1 MKNTISLSI
10 LGSSGG
16 VAKAFLSILNKA
28 TEDIND
34 PIHKFISTCN
44 VHLIDIKQK
53 DITYFQELFPNLA
66 TKISL
71 YEFDL
76 NDTNKFIKHLK
87 NTKTTI
93 VVDISWAD
101 TIETLNCCNKLGVV
115 YINSAFENTYIDE
128 TEEFE
133 GFGLSKRYE
142 FFEARRDEFTN
153 TTSIIGSGM
162 NPGVVQWMALKVIN
176 SVSDKQPKA
185 CYIVESDNSFYIDE
199 SLAQK
204 DTIYT
209 TWSPECFLDEA
220 ILSYP
225 LFMKQRNQ
233 LFLYKEVYSLEF
245 KVTLGEK
252 EFYGCLMPHEEVLS
266 LGSLYDMEC
275 GFIYKV
281 NDHTTKIIRD
291 NIDNLDD
298 LWDAPMK
305 VLDPSEYPLKGEDL
319 VGVLLVYDDEEI
331 YMYNVLS
338 NKEVFDKYKVSAT
351 YFQVACGLYGAI
363 STILLDN
370 IPRGIYYV
378 DELLLNTDS
387 NYGEYLSYHMKDFVI
402 GKNKVSEGLLLD
414 RIKYIDN

>member
-16 VAKAFLSILNKA
+16 VAKAFLSMLNKV

-34 PIHKFISTCN
+34 PIHKFIATCN
-44 VHLIDIKQK
+44 LHLIDIKQK

-76 NDTNKFIKHLK
+76 NDTDKLTNHLK
-87 NTKTTI
+87 NTKTSI

-128 TEEFE
+128 TDEFE
-133 GFGLSKRYE
+133 GFGLSERYE
-142 FFEARRDEFTN
+142 LFEKRRDEFTN

-162 NPGVVQWMALKVIN
+162 NPGVVQWMALKVMN
-176 SVSDKQPKA
+176 SISDKKPKA
-185 CYIVESDNSFYIDE
+185 CYIVETDNSFYIDE

-225 LFMKQRNQ
+225 LFMKQYNQ
-233 LFLYKEVYSLEF
+233 LFLYEEVYSLEF

-305 VLDPSEYPLKGEDL
+305 VLDPLEYPLKGEDL
-319 VGVLLVYDDEEI
+319 VGVLLVYDDKEI

-338 NKEVFDKYKVSAT
+338 NKEVFDKYKVNAT

-370 IPRGIYYV
+370 TPKGIYYV

-402 GKNKVSEGLLLD
+402 GENKVSEGLLLD
-414 RIKYIDN
+414 RIKYIDD